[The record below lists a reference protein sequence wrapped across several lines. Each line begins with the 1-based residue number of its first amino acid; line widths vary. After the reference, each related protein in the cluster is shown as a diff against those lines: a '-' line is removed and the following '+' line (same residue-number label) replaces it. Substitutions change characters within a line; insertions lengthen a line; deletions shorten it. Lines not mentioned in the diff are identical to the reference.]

1 MATLVRDVA
10 QHAVDPL
17 DVSRAELYRDDVWQA
32 PFAKLRAES
41 PVHYVEHSDYGPYWS
56 VSTYKGIVEVE
67 SLPDLYSSEA
77 GGITIAD
84 FVAERDVR
92 MPMFIARDRPVHTG
106 QRRTVAP
113 AFTPSEMTRMS
124 GDIRRRTADMLDSL
138 PWNTPFDWVDT
149 VAIELTTQM
158 LAILF
163 DFPWADRR
171 KLTFWS
177 DWAGD
182 IELVKSEEL
191 RQQRLVH
198 MFECGSYF
206 KTLWDAKI
214 DKAPTPDLISMMI
227 HSDAMSHMDH
237 NEFIGNLILLIVG
250 GNDTTRNSMSALAY
264 GLDKFPESRAKLEA
278 DPALIPNAV
287 SEILRWQTPLAHMRR
302 TATADAEL
310 MGQQIKAG
318 DIELVRNEESRK
330 VRLGHL
336 FECGAYFQTLWNAK
350 VDKAPTPDLI
360 SMMIHS
366 DAMAHMEHHE
376 FIGNLVLLIVGG
388 NDTTRNSMSAL
399 AYGLDKFPESRAK
412 LEADPTLIPN
422 AVSEILRWQTP
433 LAHMRRT
440 AVKDTELMGQQIK
453 AGDKLALWYLSAN
466 RDASVFGD
474 DADAIRVDR
483 PNARRHLAFGHGIHR
498 CVGARLA
505 EMQIA
510 ILLEEMARR
519 RMRINVLAEPTR
531 VAACFVHGYRT
542 LPVEISR
549 Y

>member
-1 MATLVRDVA
+1 MATLVRDVSVDEA
-10 QHAVDPL
+10 PAVDPL
-17 DVSRAELYRDDVWQA
+17 DVSRAELYRDDLWQA
-32 PFAKLRAES
+32 PFKTLRAEA

-56 VSTYKGIVEVE
+56 VSNYKGIVEVE

-206 KTLWDAKI
+206 KGLWDAKI
-214 DKAPTPDLISMMI
+214 DKEPTPDLISMMI

-237 NEFIGNLILLIVG
+237 NEFIGNLILLIA
-250 GNDTTRNSMSALAY
+250 RSWRLIRRS
-264 GLDKFPESRAKLEA
+264 SRA
-278 DPALIPNAV
+278 
-287 SEILRWQTPLAHMRR
+287 R
-302 TATADAEL
+302 
-310 MGQQIKAG
+310 
-318 DIELVRNEESRK
+318 
-330 VRLGHL
+330 
-336 FECGAYFQTLWNAK
+336 
-350 VDKAPTPDLI
+350 
-360 SMMIHS
+360 
-366 DAMAHMEHHE
+366 
-376 FIGNLVLLIVGG
+376 
-388 NDTTRNSMSAL
+388 
-399 AYGLDKFPESRAK
+399 
-412 LEADPTLIPN
+412 
-422 AVSEILRWQTP
+422 
-433 LAHMRRT
+433 
-440 AVKDTELMGQQIK
+440 
-453 AGDKLALWYLSAN
+453 
-466 RDASVFGD
+466 
-474 DADAIRVDR
+474 
-483 PNARRHLAFGHGIHR
+483 
-498 CVGARLA
+498 
-505 EMQIA
+505 
-510 ILLEEMARR
+510 
-519 RMRINVLAEPTR
+519 
-531 VAACFVHGYRT
+531 
-542 LPVEISR
+542 
-549 Y
+549 